1 MIIKFLQS
9 TDDNKERIRFP
20 FPVSEHEL
28 ASCVAPGF
36 IETNSMGEPTV
47 IFAAHLSERDYE
59 LARFVIP
66 ELRAFQDYED
76 WLDFRQGS
84 LWGLEMAGFKV
95 EMIPVSLSAFET
107 WRRTTST
114 PPGIPELDQFAR
126 VQAHRVVNERGDEA
140 PH

>member
-9 TDDNKERIRFP
+9 TDDDKERIGFP
-20 FPVSEHEL
+20 FLIREHEL
-28 ASCVAPGF
+28 ELCVAPRL
-36 IETNSMGEPTV
+36 IETSSFREPSV

-59 LARFVIP
+59 LARDVIP

-95 EMIPVSLSAFET
+95 EVIPVSLRAFET
-107 WRRTTST
+107 WRRTAST
-114 PPGIPELDQFAR
+114 PPCIPELDQFAR
-126 VQAHRVVNERGDEA
+126 VHAQHIVNERGDEA

>member
-1 MIIKFLQS
+1 
-9 TDDNKERIRFP
+9 
-20 FPVSEHEL
+20 
-28 ASCVAPGF
+28 
-36 IETNSMGEPTV
+36 MGEPSV
-47 IFAAHLSERDYE
+47 VFAAHLSERDYE

-95 EMIPVSLSAFET
+95 EIIPVSLSAFET

-114 PPGIPELDQFAR
+114 PPRVPELDQFAR
-126 VQAHRVVNERGDEA
+126 VQAHRVVNERRDEA

>member
-20 FPVSEHEL
+20 FLIREPEL
-28 ASCVAPGF
+28 EYCVAPRF
-36 IETNSMGEPTV
+36 IETSSMGESSV
-47 IFAAHLSERDYE
+47 IFAAHLSQRDYE

-66 ELRAFQDYED
+66 ELRAFKDYED
-76 WLDFRQGS
+76 WLDFREGS

-95 EMIPVSLSAFET
+95 EIIPVSLSAFET

-114 PPGIPELDQFAR
+114 PPRIPELDQFAR
-126 VQAHRVVNERGDEA
+126 VQAHVVNERGDEA

>member
-1 MIIKFLQS
+1 L
-9 TDDNKERIRFP
+9 
-20 FPVSEHEL
+20 EL
-28 ASCVAPGF
+28 CVAPRL
-36 IETNSMGEPTV
+36 IETSSFREPSV

-59 LARFVIP
+59 LARDVIP

-95 EMIPVSLSAFET
+95 EVIPVSLSAFET
-107 WRRTTST
+107 WRRTAST
-114 PPGIPELDQFAR
+114 PPCIPELDQFAR
-126 VQAHRVVNERGDEA
+126 VHAQHIVNERGDEA